1 MSTER
6 YVFMFNNIFV
16 HYIKNAID
24 IFVHNIMS
32 ELYVFLCVTLWLNI
46 IKNDTLLWMILTRH
60 TMMIVFLKQT
70 LNNTYLTI
78 ENSYEFIESF
88 YSSIFFGAN
97 YKLRSKINLSDS
109 IITNWLSLKNWYIH
123 RNLILPELTP
133 FP

>member
-1 MSTER
+1 
-6 YVFMFNNIFV
+6 
-16 HYIKNAID
+16 
-24 IFVHNIMS
+24 
-32 ELYVFLCVTLWLNI
+32 
-46 IKNDTLLWMILTRH
+46 MILTRH

-109 IITNWLSLKNWYIH
+109 IIIN
-123 RNLILPELTP
+123 
-133 FP
+133 